1 MCHKSTLP
9 PIFSFFGPL
18 EATFLGEWS
27 KKLKFRCA
35 VICQYFFQIFKRLL
49 VQVKPSPIQFPCTF
63 SSHRMWHFLDLDYH
77 IVLHSSQNYFQHH
90 WVASS
95 CLTSPSYILKCISKQ
110 QPYFKCLIA
119 SFAINVQGF
128 FSTFGATRLCHLPNL
143 MSKPSH

>member
-1 MCHKSTLP
+1 MRHKATLP
-9 PIFSFFGPL
+9 PIFPVFGPL
-18 EATFLGEWS
+18 EATYLGEWGQ
-27 KKLKFRCA
+27 KLKFRCA
-35 VICQYFFQIFKRLL
+35 VICQYFFQILNDSWCKLG
-49 VQVKPSPIQFPCTF
+49 PIQFPGTF
-63 SSHRMWHFLDLDYH
+63 SSDRRWHFLDLDYH
-77 IVLHSSQNYFQHH
+77 IVLHSSQNYFQQH

-143 MSKPSH
+143 MYKPSH